1 MSTFIPKSARA
12 LAVVVIVAL
21 VLALISIFATDGAE
35 GVLLSLPTIALV
47 AQVTLMLFWFPKVQV
62 DKSTVVIKNVAR
74 SFAVPM
80 HRIARIDTR
89 WALTLYLDSGKKIT
103 SWSATAPGRHT
114 SIFASRE
121 QGQHLPES
129 TYLAGTV
136 RPGDLLGTDSGSA
149 AATIRRYWE
158 TRKEGSDEL
167 VINWN
172 LTQILTFGLLVALN
186 FLLLR

>member
-1 MSTFIPKSARA
+1 MVF
-12 LAVVVIVAL
+12 
-21 VLALISIFATDGAE
+21 ALITTFATDGAQ
-35 GVLLSLPTIALV
+35 GVLLSLPTIGLV
-47 AQVTLMLFWFPKVQV
+47 VQVTLMLFWFPKVQV
-62 DKSTVVIKNVAR
+62 DESRVVIKNVAR

-89 WALTLYLDSGKKIT
+89 WALTLYLDTGKKIT

-114 SIFASRE
+114 SIFASRD

-158 TRKEGSDEL
+158 NKKAGSGEL
-167 VINWN
+167 AISWN
-172 LTQILTFGLLVALN
+172 LAQLAMLALLVVLN
-186 FLLLR
+186 LLLLS